1 LFRALAG
8 EAGWEATRIH
18 RATESERL
26 DFPAETTECPSCGA
40 SPGVLK
46 TQEKWIVTLSHGLVR
61 AREIIGECD
70 SGDHA
75 RPIVFRS
82 AELRRLVP
90 RHQRYGWDVIVHVGL
105 KRYLEYRQR
114 AEIQRELEQNHG
126 IKLSTG
132 AISLLCD
139 RFIQRLEALH
149 RSRVPQLRTAI
160 KDGYALHIDSTN
172 ETGKGGLFVCME
184 GSRGWYLN
192 SGRIATER
200 WDTIQPVVEET
211 VDLFGLPIAT
221 VRDLSKA
228 CAKAVKPLREL
239 GVPDLICHFHFVA
252 DIGGDLLAQ
261 PHHHLKSL
269 LNSSGVTKTLREL
282 LGFLQNGDVIP
293 EDPSQADLAA
303 TVFWVLHGHGRTPRF
318 PYGLAHLEYVERIQS
333 AIEQARVWVAPPF
346 SKTVR
351 HGFEKLDL
359 IARSLELVG
368 DLTKTVDELRKRA
381 KLFDELRRVLRM
393 EDPSHLCREPQLPEV
408 EVLSRTQIQTE
419 LDLFESDLRRQ
430 APKRQLYDRSPTWVV
445 LDHLSR
451 YRDRLFGHP
460 VIRDETGS
468 PIFVVSRTN
477 NILETGFAAN
487 KQHLRR
493 RTGRRHLGHD
503 IEAMPP
509 QAVLVENLRDP
520 TYVRIV
526 CGSLENLPPAFADL
540 DTIHTPVSKL
550 RPRPFANLR
559 ARVKELRRNHAV
571 SA

>member
-1 LFRALAG
+1 
-8 EAGWEATRIH
+8 
-18 RATESERL
+18 
-26 DFPAETTECPSCGA
+26 
-40 SPGVLK
+40 
-46 TQEKWIVTLSHGLVR
+46 
-61 AREIIGECD
+61 
-70 SGDHA
+70 
-75 RPIVFRS
+75 
-82 AELRRLVP
+82 
-90 RHQRYGWDVIVHVGL
+90 VHVGL

-114 AEIQRELEQNHG
+114 AEIQRELEQSYG
-126 IKLSTG
+126 IRLSAG

-149 RSRVPQLRTAI
+149 RSRAPQLRAAI

-184 GSRGWYLN
+184 GSHGWYLS

-200 WDTIQPVVEET
+200 WDAIQPVVEET

-228 CAKAVKPLREL
+228 CARAVEPLREL
-239 GVPDLICHFHFVA
+239 GVLDLICHFHFVA
-252 DIGGDLLAQ
+252 DIGSDLLAR

-269 LNSSGVTKTLREL
+269 LKASGVTKALREL
-282 LGFLQNGDVIP
+282 LAFLQDGDVIP

-303 TVFWVLHGHGRTPRF
+303 AVYWVLHGESRTPRF
-318 PYGLAHLEYVERIQS
+318 PFGLAHLEYVERIQT
-333 AIEQARVWVAPPF
+333 APEQARAWVARPF
-346 SKTVR
+346 AKTVR
-351 HGFEKLDL
+351 HGFEKLEQ
-359 IARSLELVG
+359 IVELVD

-393 EDPSHLCREPQLPEV
+393 EDPSHLCREPQLPEA
-408 EVLSRTQIQTE
+408 EVLSRAEIQAE
-419 LDLFESDLRRQ
+419 LDRFESDLRRR
-430 APKRQLYDRSPTWVV
+430 APKRQLYDKSPTWVV
-445 LDHLSR
+445 LDHLKR
-451 YRDRLFGHP
+451 YRERLFGHP
-460 VIRDETGS
+460 VIRDDTGT

-477 NILETGFAAN
+477 NVLETGFATN

-493 RTGRRHLGHD
+493 RTGRRHLGQD

-526 CGSLENLPPAFADL
+526 CGSLENLPRAFADL

-550 RPRPFANLR
+550 RPRPLANLKAR
-559 ARVKELRRNHAV
+559 ARELRRIHAV
-571 SA
+571 PA